1 MYHYELVIHI
11 LSTSVL
17 LQEAL
22 ANVPA
27 PAHFSFRFRC
37 FSGVCDESL
46 TGCNLLL
53 LDLPAGDILRA
64 MPRIASGTNLIL
76 CSEPEDIC
84 LLQEAAAD
92 LCADFWVKPFSSSFA
107 AARFNRLLEHLRLE
121 KDDLFIRTCLNTTIN
136 SIPDLIWFKDLQ
148 GSHEMVNDA
157 FCHAVG
163 KTKQDIQGRGHYY
176 IWDLEP
182 EEYATGEYVCLET
195 EEEVLRQRKTCLF
208 DEKVKSSHGLR
219 QFKTYKSPIFDD
231 TGEVIGT
238 VGIAH
243 DVTVLENI
251 STELDILLNSM
262 PFAILVKNDKGII
275 INSNEKFSEYFQMP
289 REQVQGKYYEEWK
302 KDALNTLTGINEE
315 GYAEAALNIGGKD
328 KIFEIHEEPIYD
340 IFENLVGQLCIC
352 RDITVE
358 RTLEQQIL
366 QTSITDFLTGLY
378 NRRGFYDYISRNRG
392 NQTVSLI
399 YLDLDH
405 FKNVNDV
412 YGHQAGDEA
421 LILVSRLMKECF
433 PHTLI
438 ARLGGDE
445 FLITLLGACDIRK
458 LLDQSQL
465 LLDKMQLAFRQ
476 SRQLNSLTASIGIAQ
491 TNDPGL
497 PIDTLIYQSDQ
508 ALYFAKQHGR
518 ARCCLYSDV

>member
-121 KDDLFIRTCLNTTIN
+121 KDDRFIRTCLNTTIN
-136 SIPDLIWFKDLQ
+136 SIPDLIWFKDLR

-208 DEKVKSSHGLR
+208 DEKVKSNHGLR
-219 QFKTYKSPIFDD
+219 QFKT
-231 TGEVIGT
+231 
-238 VGIAH
+238 
-243 DVTVLENI
+243 
-251 STELDILLNSM
+251 
-262 PFAILVKNDKGII
+262 
-275 INSNEKFSEYFQMP
+275 
-289 REQVQGKYYEEWK
+289 
-302 KDALNTLTGINEE
+302 
-315 GYAEAALNIGGKD
+315 
-328 KIFEIHEEPIYD
+328 
-340 IFENLVGQLCIC
+340 
-352 RDITVE
+352 
-358 RTLEQQIL
+358 
-366 QTSITDFLTGLY
+366 
-378 NRRGFYDYISRNRG
+378 
-392 NQTVSLI
+392 
-399 YLDLDH
+399 
-405 FKNVNDV
+405 
-412 YGHQAGDEA
+412 
-421 LILVSRLMKECF
+421 
-433 PHTLI
+433 
-438 ARLGGDE
+438 
-445 FLITLLGACDIRK
+445 
-458 LLDQSQL
+458 
-465 LLDKMQLAFRQ
+465 
-476 SRQLNSLTASIGIAQ
+476 
-491 TNDPGL
+491 
-497 PIDTLIYQSDQ
+497 
-508 ALYFAKQHGR
+508 
-518 ARCCLYSDV
+518 